1 MASEPHRFVDN
12 QLYHFL
18 CHRTVPSA
26 GCKRCLMAADTTS
39 QKEGMMRNLQ
49 TKPYMLNNEEGKFLQ
64 SLGALVSI
72 KATSE
77 QTGGV
82 FNLFEVCCPPDYAT
96 PLLIHYTEDVAVY
109 VLEGT
114 LTFFWGTDKKEAAA
128 GSFFYQPRGTPHGFR
143 VEGGAPARILYMTV
157 PAGFDRFVLE
167 HELSTQES
175 EADAARY
182 KIEILGP
189 LPE

>member
-1 MASEPHRFVDN
+1 MSP
-12 QLYHFL
+12 
-18 CHRTVPSA
+18 
-26 GCKRCLMAADTTS
+26 
-39 QKEGMMRNLQ
+39 LQ
-49 TKPYMLNNEEGKFLQ
+49 TTPYMLQNEEGQFLEA
-64 SLGALVSI
+64 LGAIVAI

-82 FNLFEVCCPPDYAT
+82 FNLFEVRCPPDFTT
-96 PLLIHYTEDVAVY
+96 PLLIHYTEDVAIY

-114 LTFFWGTDKKEAAA
+114 LAIFWGSEKREAAA

-143 VEGGAPARILYMTV
+143 LESSTPARILYMTL
-157 PAGFDRFVLE
+157 PAGFDGFMLE
-167 HELSTQES
+167 HKLLVP
-175 EADAARY
+175 EAEREAAAARY

>member
-1 MASEPHRFVDN
+1 
-12 QLYHFL
+12 
-18 CHRTVPSA
+18 
-26 GCKRCLMAADTTS
+26 
-39 QKEGMMRNLQ
+39 
-49 TKPYMLNNEEGKFLQ
+49 MLGNEEGQLFQ

-72 KATSE
+72 KASSE

-82 FNLFEVCCPPDYAT
+82 FNLFEVFCPADYAT
-96 PLLIHYTEDVAVY
+96 PLLIHYTEDVGVY

-114 LTFFWGTDKKEAAA
+114 LTFFWGSDRTKAAA
-128 GSFFYQPRGTPHGFR
+128 GSYFFQPRGTPHGFS
-143 VEGGAPARILYMTV
+143 VEDSTPARILYMTI

-167 HELSTQES
+167 HSGSTPEAES

-189 LPE
+189 LPP

>member
-1 MASEPHRFVDN
+1 
-12 QLYHFL
+12 
-18 CHRTVPSA
+18 
-26 GCKRCLMAADTTS
+26 
-39 QKEGMMRNLQ
+39 MRSLQ
-49 TKPYMLNNEEGKFLQ
+49 AKPYMLNNEEGQSLQ
-64 SLGALVSI
+64 SLGALISI

-82 FNLFEVCCPPDYAT
+82 FNLFEVSCPPDYAT
-96 PLLIHYTEDVAVY
+96 PLLIHYTEDVAIY
-109 VLEGT
+109 ILEST
-114 LTFFWGTDKKEAAA
+114 LTFFGAGEKRQAVA

-143 VEGGAPARILYMTV
+143 VEGPTPARILYMTL

-167 HELSTQES
+167 HKLLDPRS
-175 EADAARY
+175 EPETEAARY